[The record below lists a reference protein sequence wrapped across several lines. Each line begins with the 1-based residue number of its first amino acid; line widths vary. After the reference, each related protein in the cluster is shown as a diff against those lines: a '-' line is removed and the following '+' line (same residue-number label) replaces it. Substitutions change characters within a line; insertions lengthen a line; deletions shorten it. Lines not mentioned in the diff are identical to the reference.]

1 MKYKLLGIAALAVVL
16 LCALLA
22 AAVEAE
28 EGPFRYHQ
36 HLEARGPDEGCDC
49 DGTQLCTHLPLVVI
63 DTGGVEIPGV
73 PLDEEYGDGET
84 GFTTTADGADM
95 LSARISVMDDE
106 TRNHHPSD
114 EPDLETDTLIRVR
127 GNSSRYFD
135 KKSYLLRFTDEKG
148 GYEDHEV
155 MGMDAHYE
163 WALYGPYLDK
173 SLIRNYMWYNI
184 AGEIMDYAPN
194 VRFCEVILNG
204 EYQGLYVMVET
215 ITNGVD
221 CRVNVSEPVDNT
233 TSTGYV
239 LRLDRGSENELK
251 NINNF
256 TYYTYRIGQLHN
268 FRVNIV
274 YPKSGALTLE
284 LADAI
289 EQDLSDFEKTIYSF
303 DYDSEI
309 YGYRT
314 WIDVDSFVAY
324 FILNEFTCN
333 YDAGTLSTY
342 LYKDIGGK
350 YRFCIWDFNSACEN
364 YEFVTTEPQHFELQN
379 TIWYL
384 MLFKDEEFVENVIR
398 RYHELRKNWL
408 SNEYLTNYIDE
419 TIAYLGPAIDRN
431 FEVWGYTFEEYR
443 PLDPDSRN
451 PADYD
456 AAVDQMKE
464 FFAERG
470 EWMDEHIDILRQYG
484 HPSKNKKYNH

>member
-1 MKYKLLGIAALAVVL
+1 MKYKLTGV
-16 LCALLA
+16 LA
-22 AAVEAE
+22 ACLMLFCAVMASTAEAK
-28 EGPFRYHQ
+28 EGPNRVHQ
-36 HLEARGPDEGCDC
+36 HLTARQPNAGCGCD
-49 DGTQLCTHLPLVVI
+49 GGELCTHLPLVII
-63 DTGGVEIPGV
+63 DTEGQEIPGV
-73 PLDEEYGDGET
+73 PIKNTDG
-84 GFTTTADGADM
+84 TTTFSTTQSGESM
-95 LSARISVMDDE
+95 LSARIAVMEDGS
-106 TRNHHPSD
+106 RNHHPSD
-114 EPDLETDTLIRVR
+114 DPDWTTDTLIRVR

-135 KKSYLLRFTDEKG
+135 KKSYLLRFTDEEG
-148 GYEDHEV
+148 TYQDHEV

-233 TSTGYV
+233 TATGYV
-239 LRLDRGSENELK
+239 LRLDRGSNDDLK

-268 FRVNIV
+268 FRVNIA
-274 YPKSGALTLE
+274 YPRSGALTLE

-289 EQDLSDFEKTIYSF
+289 EQDLSDFEKALYSF

-309 YGYRT
+309 YGYQTR
-314 WIDVDSFVAY
+314 IDVKSFLDY
-324 FILNEFTCN
+324 FIINEFTCN

-364 YEFVTTEPQHFELQN
+364 YELPTTLPQHFELQN
-379 TIWYL
+379 TIWYF
-384 MLFKDEEFVENVIR
+384 MLFKDEEFVERILS
-398 RYHELRKNWL
+398 RYQQLRETYL
-408 SNEYLTNYIDE
+408 SDEYLCDYIDS
-419 TIAYLGPAIDRN
+419 TIAYLGDAVDRN
-431 FEVWGYTFEEYR
+431 FQVWGYTFDEYL
-443 PLDPDSRN
+443 PLQPAERN
-451 PADYD
+451 PADHKT
-456 AAVDQMKE
+456 AVQQIKD
-464 FFAERG
+464 FCSERG
-470 EWMDEHIDILRQYG
+470 EWMDEHIETLKQYS
-484 HPSKNKKYNH
+484 HPSKNKKFNH

>member
-1 MKYKLLGIAALAVVL
+1 MKYKLTGV
-16 LCALLA
+16 LA
-22 AAVEAE
+22 ACLMLFCAVMASTAEAK
-28 EGPFRYHQ
+28 EGPNRVHQ
-36 HLEARGPDEGCDC
+36 HLTARQPDAGCDC
-49 DGTQLCTHLPLVVI
+49 DGSELCTHLPLVII
-63 DTGGVEIPGV
+63 DTEGQEIPGV
-73 PLDEEYGDGET
+73 PLKNTDG
-84 GFTTTADGADM
+84 TTTFSTTQSGESM
-95 LSARISVMDDE
+95 LSARIAVMEDGS
-106 TRNHHPSD
+106 RNHHPSD
-114 EPDLETDTLIRVR
+114 DPDWTTDTLIRVR

-135 KKSYLLRFTDEKG
+135 KKSYLLRFTDEEG
-148 GYEDHEV
+148 AYQDHEV

-233 TSTGYV
+233 TDTGYV
-239 LRLDRGSENELK
+239 LRLDRGSNDDLK

-268 FRVNIV
+268 FRVNIA
-274 YPKSGALTLE
+274 YPRSGALTLE

-289 EQDLSDFEKTIYSF
+289 EQDLSDFEKALYSF

-309 YGYRT
+309 YGYQTR
-314 WIDVDSFVAY
+314 IDVKSFLDY
-324 FILNEFTCN
+324 FIINEFTCN

-364 YEFVTTEPQHFELQN
+364 YELPTTLPQHFELQN
-379 TIWYL
+379 TIWYF
-384 MLFKDEEFVENVIR
+384 MLFKDEEFVERILS
-398 RYHELRKNWL
+398 RYQQLRETYLND
-408 SNEYLTNYIDE
+408 EYLCDYIDS
-419 TIAYLGPAIDRN
+419 TIAYLGDAVDRN
-431 FEVWGYTFEEYR
+431 FQVWGYTFDEYL
-443 PLDPDSRN
+443 PLQPAERN
-451 PADYD
+451 PADHKT
-456 AAVDQMKE
+456 AVQQIKD
-464 FFAERG
+464 FCSERG
-470 EWMDEHIDILRQYG
+470 EWMDEHIETLKQYS
-484 HPSKNKKYNH
+484 HPSKNKKFNH

>member
-1 MKYKLLGIAALAVVL
+1 MKYKLTGV
-16 LCALLA
+16 LA
-22 AAVEAE
+22 ACLMLFCAVMASTAEAK
-28 EGPFRYHQ
+28 EGPNRVHQ
-36 HLEARGPDEGCDC
+36 HLTARQPDAGCDC
-49 DGTQLCTHLPLVVI
+49 DGSELCTHLPLVII
-63 DTGGVEIPGV
+63 DTEGQEIPGV
-73 PLDEEYGDGET
+73 PIKNTDG
-84 GFTTTADGADM
+84 TTTFSTTQSGENM
-95 LSARISVMDDE
+95 LSARIAVMEDGS
-106 TRNHHPSD
+106 RNHHPSD
-114 EPDLETDTLIRVR
+114 DPDWTTDTLIRVR

-135 KKSYLLRFTDEKG
+135 KKSYLLRFTDEEG
-148 GYEDHEV
+148 AYQDHEV

-233 TSTGYV
+233 TATGYV
-239 LRLDRGSENELK
+239 LRLDRGSNDDLK

-268 FRVNIV
+268 FRVNIA
-274 YPKSGALTLE
+274 YPRSGALTLE

-289 EQDLSDFEKTIYSF
+289 EQDLSDFEKALYSF

-309 YGYRT
+309 YGYQTR
-314 WIDVDSFVAY
+314 IDVKSFLDY
-324 FILNEFTCN
+324 FIINEFTCN

-364 YEFVTTEPQHFELQN
+364 YELPTTLPQHFELQN
-379 TIWYL
+379 AVWYF
-384 MLFKDEEFVENVIR
+384 MLFKDEEFVERILS
-398 RYHELRKNWL
+398 RYQQLRETYLND
-408 SNEYLTNYIDE
+408 EYLCDYIDS
-419 TIAYLGPAIDRN
+419 TIAYLGDAVDRN
-431 FEVWGYTFEEYR
+431 FQVWGYTFDEYL
-443 PLDPDSRN
+443 PLQPAERN
-451 PADYD
+451 PADHKT
-456 AAVDQMKE
+456 AVQQIKD
-464 FFAERG
+464 FCSERG
-470 EWMDEHIDILRQYG
+470 EWIDEHIETLKQYS
-484 HPSKNKKYNH
+484 HPSKNKKFNH